1 MRCDAM
7 RASER
12 ASERRGGGTAPFF
25 SVAFRT
31 APARPGPGGVW
42 FFFIF
47 VSTTRTPP
55 TVYEEIF
62 ISPHHRASTR
72 FFGGQNKITGVEFL
86 ALNTDAQHLST
97 SLSPNRLQIGAQLTS
112 GLGE

>member
-1 MRCDAM
+1 M
-7 RASER
+7 R

-25 SVAFRT
+25 SIAFRT
-31 APARPGPGGVW
+31 GPAGPGGVW

-47 VSTTRTPP
+47 VSTTRTP
-55 TVYEEIF
+55 TVFYEEIF
-62 ISPHHRASTR
+62 ISHHRASTR